1 MQPLAFRWVFIA
13 NPVNR
18 RDVLQRAALK
28 QKVLKKGY
36 TDIHQKLVESCKKG
50 DRKAQYELYKL
61 YSKAMFNICMRIT
74 NDYAEAEDVLQE
86 AFVDAFRK
94 LDTFKGDATFGA
106 WLKRIVINKSINHVK
121 KRKADFVSVDNMDFG
136 EEPPRKLSEDEE
148 ELKLQ
153 VKQVHRAIQ
162 KLPDGFRVVLTLY
175 LLEGYDHREIAEVL
189 GITESTSKSQYNR
202 AKKRLLSIIREN
214 VLI

>member
-1 MQPLAFRWVFIA
+1 
-13 NPVNR
+13 
-18 RDVLQRAALK
+18 
-28 QKVLKKGY
+28 
-36 TDIHQKLVESCKKG
+36 
-50 DRKAQYELYKL
+50 
-61 YSKAMFNICMRIT
+61 MRIT
-74 NDYAEAEDVLQE
+74 NDYEEAEEVLQE

-136 EEPPRKLSEDEE
+136 EEPPRTSKDDEA

-162 KLPDGFRVVLTLY
+162 QLPDGFRVVLTLY
-175 LLEGYDHREIAEVL
+175 LLEGYDHREISEVL
-189 GITESTSKSQYNR
+189 GISESTSKSQYNR

>member
-1 MQPLAFRWVFIA
+1 MSQG
-13 NPVNR
+13 
-18 RDVLQRAALK
+18 AALK
-28 QKVLKKGY
+28 QRVLKKGY
-36 TDIHQKLVESCKKG
+36 TDIHQKLVESCKRG
-50 DRKAQYELYKL
+50 DRKAQYEIYKL

-136 EEPPRKLSEDEE
+136 EEPPQKLSGEDE

-162 KLPDGFRVVLTLY
+162 QLPDGFRVVLTLY
-175 LLEGYDHREIAEVL
+175 LLEGYDHREISEVL

>member
-1 MQPLAFRWVFIA
+1 M
-13 NPVNR
+13 
-18 RDVLQRAALK
+18 LQGAALK

-36 TDIHQKLVESCKKG
+36 TDIHQKLVESCKQG
-50 DRKAQYELYKL
+50 NRKAQYELYKL

-94 LDTFKGDATFGA
+94 LNTFKGDATFGA

-121 KRKADFVSVDNMDFG
+121 KRKADFVSVDNMDFV
-136 EEPPRKLSEDEE
+136 EEPAQRLSGEDE

-175 LLEGYDHREIAEVL
+175 LLEGYDHREIADVL